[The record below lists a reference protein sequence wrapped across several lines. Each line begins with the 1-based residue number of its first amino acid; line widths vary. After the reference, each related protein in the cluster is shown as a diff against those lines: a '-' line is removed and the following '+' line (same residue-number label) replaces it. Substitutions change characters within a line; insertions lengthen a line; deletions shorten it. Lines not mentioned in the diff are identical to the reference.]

1 MDHQILKLL
10 TLRPYHATDD
20 EAFIHSSWL
29 RSFRASFGMRA
40 TPSKLYYA
48 HQKQMIG
55 YILSRPTTSVVIACN
70 AEDHAQRFGWVCYE
84 TAPSHTIHYV
94 YTKHPYREM
103 GVANSLLI
111 NAYDAKLSQ
120 FGVTQATHETKMLKF
135 LQTNF
140 EMLYNPFFLWEI
152 YANVKAREN

>member
-1 MDHQILKLL
+1 M
-10 TLRPYHATDD
+10 AA
-20 EAFIHSSWL
+20 E
-29 RSFRASFGMRA
+29 
-40 TPSKLYYA
+40 
-48 HQKQMIG
+48 
-55 YILSRPTTSVVIACN
+55 LSRIVRYACN
-70 AEDHAQRFGWVCYE
+70 AVETLLRAPKTDDRLHIVQADNLCCDRLQRRDHAQIFGWVCYE

-111 NAYDAKLSQ
+111 NAYDAKISE
-120 FGVTQATHETKMLKF
+120 FGVTQVTHETKMLKF

-152 YANVKAREN
+152 YANVKAGEN